1 MIPGLKLCLIACI
14 LRKGLYSQSQNLVIS
29 SYKIT
34 NKIPKM
40 KINYILSGSHGSFK
54 TGKLIVSFFAAFL
67 IGIASYAQTAILGL
81 TNLGGATGVGI
92 MFKIDTS
99 SAPILTDEH
108 DFTYISSIN
117 PQGSLIKGS
126 NGLLF
131 GMAKTAGGILGD
143 SGTIFSYNVTTSVF
157 TNLYFFTRPTGDH
170 PSGSLVEVN
179 GTLYG
184 MTHDGGANGLGVI
197 FKYNLTTKTY
207 TDIHDFALATGSNP
221 YGSLVFS
228 NGKLYGMTNLGG
240 AKDSGV
246 IFSIDTVTYTYA
258 DKIDLTGKTGGKPYG
273 TIVITPSGNF
283 LALTNVGGAH
293 DSGTVLLY
301 NPIGNT
307 VTDEYNFTKS
317 AGGMPGGN
325 LTWGGSKLYGLTN
338 YGGTHDSGVV
348 FSLDPVTYS
357 YTDIYNFTKSSGT
370 LPEGT
375 LILSSYG
382 DLYGMTSKG
391 GTNNFGV
398 IFRLDTSTY
407 TFEKLLNFA
416 GSSNGRAPAF
426 TQLLEV
432 CVPPIITM
440 ESTNAAI
447 CANGDTSFTVTAT
460 ASAPVTYQWE
470 VNTGTG
476 FTDLTS
482 TGMYSGATSQ
492 TLKLTGA
499 TSVMNGYVYRCV
511 TMDGCDDSTLSN
523 YDTLTVHSVS
533 VNISGNVIGG
543 MSICMGMT
551 DTLKANATGSSPFTY
566 SWSTS
571 KTNSTIY
578 ATTAGGYTVVVKD
591 KFGCA
596 DSNMATVTVNSLPTI
611 TITSSSLND
620 TVCKSTAVTL
630 TGNGAVS
637 YTWNNG
643 ITNASPFPASISG
656 KYTVTGTDS
665 HGCKNK
671 DSINLVVDTVKVSLH
686 GNTIGNFTICGGGQ
700 DTLTATTSSGL
711 GKLSYAWNT
720 TGTNDTIIASFAA
733 TYSVQVTD
741 AYGCMGN
748 GSANVSVNANPTITI
763 TSNPANDTVCMGG
776 SIRLGGNGALSYSWS
791 GGITNG
797 LAFVPPSSANYVV
810 TGTDSHGC
818 KGKDS
823 VNIGVMPLPSI
834 TITSSL
840 SKDTVCQSTMVTLNG
855 NGATSYTWN
864 NGITDAIPFAASISG
879 EYVVTGTDSHGC
891 KNKDSLNLVV
901 DTVMVSLHGNTIGN
915 FNICGGGNDT
925 ITATTTSGLGALT
938 YAWSTSGTNDTI
950 IVNTQAI
957 YSVQVTDAYG
967 CMGDASAKVRVRPNP
982 TITVT
987 STPVNDTVCMG
998 DSVTLSGSGAVSYS
1012 WSGGITNGVA
1022 FAPASSGEYIVTG
1035 TDSHGCEGTD
1045 TVKVGVNALPSVT
1058 VTGVSPINPG
1068 TSDTLTASGTSVSY
1082 AWTTGSSADTTI
1094 VTPTVTTTYT
1104 VTGTGT
1110 NGCTDTA
1117 SFTVVVK
1124 VITAVK
1130 NIVSNNNTVA
1140 YPNPATTTIY
1150 LAFSTNSTNVPAT
1163 IEIADITGRT
1173 LSYTNTTLSN
1183 GKTLPVDIN
1192 GLAQGIYFVKVVT
1205 DKNTEIVKFIKQ

>member
-1 MIPGLKLCLIACI
+1 
-14 LRKGLYSQSQNLVIS
+14 
-29 SYKIT
+29 
-34 NKIPKM
+34 
-40 KINYILSGSHGSFK
+40 
-54 TGKLIVSFFAAFL
+54 
-67 IGIASYAQTAILGL
+67 
-81 TNLGGATGVGI
+81 
-92 MFKIDTS
+92 
-99 SAPILTDEH
+99 
-108 DFTYISSIN
+108 
-117 PQGSLIKGS
+117 
-126 NGLLF
+126 
-131 GMAKTAGGILGD
+131 
-143 SGTIFSYNVTTSVF
+143 
-157 TNLYFFTRPTGDH
+157 
-170 PSGSLVEVN
+170 
-179 GTLYG
+179 
-184 MTHDGGANGLGVI
+184 
-197 FKYNLTTKTY
+197 
-207 TDIHDFALATGSNP
+207 
-221 YGSLVFS
+221 
-228 NGKLYGMTNLGG
+228 
-240 AKDSGV
+240 
-246 IFSIDTVTYTYA
+246 
-258 DKIDLTGKTGGKPYG
+258 
-273 TIVITPSGNF
+273 
-283 LALTNVGGAH
+283 
-293 DSGTVLLY
+293 
-301 NPIGNT
+301 
-307 VTDEYNFTKS
+307 
-317 AGGMPGGN
+317 MPGGN

-741 AYGCMGN
+741 AYGCMG
-748 GSANVSVNANPTITI
+748 
-763 TSNPANDTVCMGG
+763 
-776 SIRLGGNGALSYSWS
+776 
-791 GGITNG
+791 
-797 LAFVPPSSANYVV
+797 
-810 TGTDSHGC
+810 
-818 KGKDS
+818 
-823 VNIGVMPLPSI
+823 
-834 TITSSL
+834 
-840 SKDTVCQSTMVTLNG
+840 
-855 NGATSYTWN
+855 
-864 NGITDAIPFAASISG
+864 
-879 EYVVTGTDSHGC
+879 
-891 KNKDSLNLVV
+891 
-901 DTVMVSLHGNTIGN
+901 
-915 FNICGGGNDT
+915 
-925 ITATTTSGLGALT
+925 
-938 YAWSTSGTNDTI
+938 
-950 IVNTQAI
+950 
-957 YSVQVTDAYG
+957 
-967 CMGDASAKVRVRPNP
+967 DASAKVRVRPNP